1 VNAQRKPRRL
11 PTLLAILLASTA
23 ALLLA
28 PGAAGAWPSGS
39 PAFAHRDGTGAAKHA
54 SGKRCRDRARKSRRG
69 CHSHRHLPTRNDGKP
84 TAPPSSAA
92 TQTPPAPQSG
102 TDSPAA
108 PGRAPEE
115 AEPDAPETVGPPAE
129 EPPAEEVE
137 AEADEGEESEGEA
150 EAEEVEAEETEED
163 EQPEEAE
170 EASSVLTSAVTA
182 PTGALRWAP
191 PTLVEPKTI
200 TLGTGYTHTT
210 LLTNRDY
217 IVKLPATK
225 KVGGTWIDGG
235 HNVVIVGGY
244 ITVPQGS
251 SSASANETTALSIK
265 GATGTVHVE
274 GVLIDGSGGGEFD
287 GVTINAPEATVQ
299 LENLRIIGVRGG
311 YEHVHADVLQPW
323 GGVKDLRIDRLTG
336 RSNYQG
342 LTLKP
347 DLGAIGSAE
356 FEEIDVTATTE
367 GTVDRGGHMLWLTR
381 GVDSCVTYP
390 MTLSNVFV
398 TPRPGKQLSGAV
410 WPQKDFKLACP
421 GSGTKSSIG
430 WPALPVLGSA
440 QLGPPPTGNYVPAG
454 VAGVSYLSPGYRA
467 G

>member
-1 VNAQRKPRRL
+1 MALPRKISQL
-11 PTLLAILLASTA
+11 PALLALFLVCAL

-28 PGAAGAWPSGS
+28 PAGAGAWRVP
-39 PAFAHRDGTGAAKHA
+39 PPVVAQKAGAAKHLPA
-54 SGKRCRDRARKSRRG
+54 KHCRGRGSKSHRG
-69 CHSHRHLPTRNDGKP
+69 CHPLAKKHSKAHG
-84 TAPPSSAA
+84 A
-92 TQTPPAPQSG
+92 
-102 TDSPAA
+102 PAA
-108 PGRAPEE
+108 GAPAGGSAQPPVHPGAGPSGAPRGSSEE
-115 AEPDAPETVGPPAE
+115 AESEAP
-129 EPPAEEVE
+129 
-137 AEADEGEESEGEA
+137 EA
-150 EAEEVEAEETEED
+150 EAEEEEEEEGPTEEEEPAEEEGPSEETEA
-163 EQPEEAE
+163 PAPF
-170 EASSVLTSAVTA
+170 TSAVPA

-210 LLTNRDY
+210 LATNRDY
-217 IVKLPATK
+217 IVKLPPTK

-244 ITVPQGS
+244 ITVPQGD
-251 SSASANETTALSIK
+251 SSASTNETTALSIK

-287 GVTINAPEATVQ
+287 GVTINAPQATVQ
-299 LENLRIIGVRGG
+299 LENLRIVGVQGS
-311 YEHVHADVLQPW
+311 YDKVHADVVQPW

-356 FEEIDVTATTE
+356 IEEVDLTATTE

-381 GVDSCVTYP
+381 GLESCETFP
-390 MTLSNVFV
+390 TTLSNVFV
-398 TPRPGKQLSGAV
+398 TPRPGTQLSGAV
-410 WPQKDFKLACP
+410 WPQKNFSGPCP
-421 GSGTKSSIG
+421 ASGSKSALG
-430 WPALPVLGSA
+430 WTALPVLGNV
-440 QLGPPPTGNYVPAG
+440 QLGPPASGSYVPAG
-454 VAGVSYLSPGYRA
+454 AAGLNYQSPGYRT